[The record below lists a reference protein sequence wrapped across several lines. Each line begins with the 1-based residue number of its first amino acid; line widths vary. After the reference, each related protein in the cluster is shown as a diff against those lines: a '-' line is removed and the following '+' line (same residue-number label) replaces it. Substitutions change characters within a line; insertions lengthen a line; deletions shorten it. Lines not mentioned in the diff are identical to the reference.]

1 MNTLLDLLS
10 DSAARF
16 EDRTAILVQGEQGD
30 LAISYRQLARE
41 AVAAARG
48 LARLGL
54 HRGDVIALWLPNAPE
69 WVMLEFAAAA
79 LGLIVMGV
87 NTLYREEDLSGILT
101 SARARCLVFQPDF
114 RGMNFRAI
122 LSGVRNRLTT
132 LDYTVELPEGYRRLL
147 VGEASPLPFEGYPDD
162 PMNVFATSGTTAV
175 PKLAVH
181 DQASVVEHAH
191 RVAHGLE
198 IAPGDTML
206 CALPFSGTFGFCSL
220 MGALAGGAT
229 CILQTTFDAEA
240 VLEVMARYGVTHMNG
255 SDGMLEDMLQVQGF
269 DFRQLRCLRSGVWG
283 NFNGQLRECL
293 EALEGRVG
301 RRLGGMGG
309 GYGSSE
315 LFALVSNWPRDTP
328 PEQRARGGG
337 RLVSDGIQVR
347 AVDPERGRVLPHD
360 QPGELQ
366 FRGYPVMVGYLHNPG
381 ATADAMADGG
391 WFRSGDLGYTID
403 RRSFVHLRRMKD
415 SLRLSGFLVDPRETE
430 EFLERHSAVKLAQVV
445 GLSKRGQDDL
455 PIAFVKVHP
464 GAACTAEE
472 LIAHCRAGI
481 ASYKV
486 PRHIFFVDAFPTT
499 PSPNGEK
506 IQKTKLMELAAERLA
521 ALDVSPQR
529 RP

>member
-1 MNTLLDLLS
+1 
-10 DSAARF
+10 
-16 EDRTAILVQGEQGD
+16 
-30 LAISYRQLARE
+30 
-41 AVAAARG
+41 
-48 LARLGL
+48 
-54 HRGDVIALWLPNAPE
+54 
-69 WVMLEFAAAA
+69 
-79 LGLIVMGV
+79 
-87 NTLYREEDLSGILT
+87 
-101 SARARCLVFQPDF
+101 
-114 RGMNFRAI
+114 
-122 LSGVRNRLTT
+122 
-132 LDYTVELPEGYRRLL
+132 
-147 VGEASPLPFEGYPDD
+147 
-162 PMNVFATSGTTAV
+162 
-175 PKLAVH
+175 
-181 DQASVVEHAH
+181 
-191 RVAHGLE
+191 
-198 IAPGDTML
+198 
-206 CALPFSGTFGFCSL
+206 

-283 NFNGQLRECL
+283 NFNGRLRERL
-293 EALEGRVG
+293 EALEGRVE

-315 LFALVSNWPRDTP
+315 LFALLSKWPRDMP
-328 PEQRARGGG
+328 LEQRARPGG

-347 AVDPERGRVLPHD
+347 AVDPESGCVLPHD

-403 RRSFVHLRRMKD
+403 RWSFVHLRRIKD
-415 SLRLSGFLVDPRETE
+415 SLRLSGFLVDPREIE

-445 GLSKRGQDDL
+445 GLSERGQDDL
-455 PIAFVKVHP
+455 PIAFVQVHP